1 MNKFIEFDSGV
12 DFWSTAVEYIGNLDG
27 LSLGVSGGSA
37 GEIVTK
43 LENDSEIFLVDE
55 RMVDYN
61 SEFCNCRQLRELDD
75 SLRITC
81 MKHDEDF
88 QLSLPYQLDIAVMGI
103 GSDGHFASL
112 FEKSDFSSKE
122 VIVETETDNHEI
134 KKRISLSMNYL
145 LKTSKVLFLL
155 KGESKKSIWDK
166 LKNNQVGGLPI
177 GYFMDNFDGEILF
190 LYLK

>member
-1 MNKFIEFDSGV
+1 MNKFIEFQSEV
-12 DFWSTAVEYIGNLDG
+12 DFWSEAIEYLGEMDG
-27 LSLGVSGGSA
+27 LAFGVSGGSA

-43 LENDSEIFLVDE
+43 LKNNSEIFLVDE

-61 SEFCNCRQLRELDD
+61 SKFCNCRQLRELGD
-75 SLRITC
+75 SLGIAC

-88 QLSLPYQLDIAVMGI
+88 SLNLPDHLDMAVMGI

-112 FEKSDFSSKE
+112 FEKSDYSSKE
-122 VIVETETDNHEI
+122 VIVETETKNHEI
-134 KKRISLSMNYL
+134 KKRLSLSMSYL
-145 LKTSKVLFLL
+145 LKTSKVVFLL
-155 KGESKKSIWDK
+155 KGESKKNMWNK

-177 GYFMDNFDGEILF
+177 GYFMDNFEGEIRF